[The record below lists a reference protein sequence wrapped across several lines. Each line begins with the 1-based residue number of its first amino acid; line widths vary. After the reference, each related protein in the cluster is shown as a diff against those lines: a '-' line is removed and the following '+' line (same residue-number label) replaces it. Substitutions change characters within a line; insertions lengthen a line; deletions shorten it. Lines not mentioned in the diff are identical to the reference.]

1 MLVLASSVKLELE
14 RIDNFMLPLCL
25 FRFKVRFLLLAS
37 LIMLIPF
44 CLKTI
49 SDLTFG

>member
-25 FRFKVRFLLLAS
+25 FRFKVRFFVACFPNHANPLLLKNN
-37 LIMLIPF
+37 F
-44 CLKTI
+44 
-49 SDLTFG
+49 